1 MPLSLRTSI
10 QKKRAKK
17 KFTRVLKTLTIV
29 RRSKISLKRYID
41 FNKYSY
47 EFMWCGIFTIS
58 LIFFIKGRSTNDT
71 IANNFNKGIAEVI
84 STNFAHFGT

>member
-1 MPLSLRTSI
+1 
-10 QKKRAKK
+10 
-17 KFTRVLKTLTIV
+17 
-29 RRSKISLKRYID
+29 
-41 FNKYSY
+41 
-47 EFMWCGIFTIS
+47 MWCGIFTIS